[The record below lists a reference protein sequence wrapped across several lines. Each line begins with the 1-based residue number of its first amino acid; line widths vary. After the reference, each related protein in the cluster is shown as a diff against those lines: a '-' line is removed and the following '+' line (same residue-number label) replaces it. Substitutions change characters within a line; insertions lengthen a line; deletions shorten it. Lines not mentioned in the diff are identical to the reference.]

1 MQLQVN
7 TRCCCFAT
15 SCHTSQISLAR
26 SHTSPKRWCSRA
38 RLTVGKWSMPT
49 NCSTLRSNS
58 KAFQILLPY
67 AISWAIFCSHMWC
80 SDNSGLSP
88 QWYLSPFSKHM
99 HTKKKRLVF
108 YRNLHSASQWLRW
121 NTVTALLRA
130 SGRPRIIKIEW
141 NLSRGLV
148 HAAMRNLWQW
158 KSFKMLSL
166 RAVALVRSLYGN
178 APITQAMAGL

>member
-1 MQLQVN
+1 MQSCTFNGRKMKHANKLQHFTLQFKGISN
-7 TRCCCFAT
+7 LLAMPYLEIYFAVT
-15 SCHTSQISLAR
+15 CDAVITLVFPHSDIYPLF
-26 SHTSPKRWCSRA
+26 P
-38 RLTVGKWSMPT
+38 
-49 NCSTLRSNS
+49 STCI
-58 KAFQILLPY
+58 Q
-67 AISWAIFCSHMWC
+67 
-80 SDNSGLSP
+80 
-88 QWYLSPFSKHM
+88 
-99 HTKKKRLVF
+99 KKKRLVF